1 MVAGEHALN
10 AVEHA
15 YAALRQGILDG
26 TYPPG
31 AQLGEVELAGSLA
44 VSRTPVREAIRRLH
58 SEGLIEVF
66 PNRGAYVRTWTRAQ
80 LDELF
85 SVRALLEG
93 HAAGLAA
100 DHATDD
106 QRAAMAGLC
115 DEMDSAAA
123 RAPADVQT
131 VAALNGRFHA
141 LVHEASANSLLPGMI
156 RTLIQVPVVVRT
168 FIGYS
173 PARLQI
179 SLQQH
184 REILAAV
191 RSHDGPWA
199 EAAMRTHILSAR
211 HELDTALE

>member
-1 MVAGEHALN
+1 M
-10 AVEHA
+10 
-15 YAALRQGILDG
+15 
-26 TYPPG
+26 
-31 AQLGEVELAGSLA
+31 
-44 VSRTPVREAIRRLH
+44 
-58 SEGLIEVF
+58 
-66 PNRGAYVRTWTRAQ
+66 RTWTRAQ

-106 QRAAMAGLC
+106 QRDAMAKLC
-115 DEMDSAAA
+115 DEMDAAA
-123 RAPADVQT
+123 ATEPADIQA
-131 VAALNGRFHA
+131 VAALNDRFHA

-173 PARLQI
+173 PSRLRI

-184 REILAAV
+184 REILSAV
-191 RSHDGPWA
+191 RRHDAPWA
-199 EAAMRTHILSAR
+199 ESAMRTHILSAR
-211 HELDTALE
+211 HELDSALE

>member
-1 MVAGEHALN
+1 VN

-15 YAALRQGILDG
+15 YAALRRGILDG

-31 AQLGEVELAGSLA
+31 AQLAEVELASRFA

-100 DHATDD
+100 QHATDG
-106 QRAAMAGLC
+106 QRAAMAQLC
-115 DEMDSAAA
+115 DEMDAAA
-123 RAPADVQT
+123 GPSPDRPAADIQA
-131 VAALNGRFHA
+131 VAALNDRFHA
-141 LVHEASANSLLPGMI
+141 LVHEASANSLLPGLI
-156 RTLIQVPVVVRT
+156 RGLIQVPVVVRT
-168 FIGYS
+168 FLGYS
-173 PARLQI
+173 PARLRI

-184 REILAAV
+184 REVLSAV
-191 RSHDGPWA
+191 KHHDAPWA
-199 EAAMRTHILSAR
+199 ESAMRTHILSAR
-211 HELDTALE
+211 HELDESA

>member
-1 MVAGEHALN
+1 MN

-15 YAALRQGILDG
+15 YATLRKGILDG

-31 AQLGEVELAGSLA
+31 AQLAEVELAGHLS

-93 HAAGLAA
+93 HAAALAA
-100 DHATDD
+100 QHATDA
-106 QRAAMAGLC
+106 QRTVMAVLCDDMDEAAAEPTDIQRVAGLN
-115 DEMDSAAA
+115 D
-123 RAPADVQT
+123 
-131 VAALNGRFHA
+131 RFHA
-141 LVHEASANSLLPGMI
+141 LVHESSANSLLPGMI
-156 RTLIQVPVVVRT
+156 RGLIQVPVVLRT
-168 FIGYS
+168 FLGYS
-173 PARLQI
+173 PERLRI

-184 REILAAV
+184 REILSAIRA
-191 RSHDGPWA
+191 HDVPWA
-199 EAAMRTHILSAR
+199 ESAMRTHILSAR
-211 HELDTALE
+211 HELDASS